1 MDSCTTD
8 CPGLV
13 FEKVIKT
20 IYPAGYS
27 KSSAYSNLNLDI
39 ATPKKI
45 IAITKSIPASLSQSP
60 MSPDRNAASHKN
72 PGSATC

>member
-13 FEKVIKT
+13 FGKVIKT
-20 IYPAGYS
+20 TYPAGYS
-27 KSSAYSNLNLDI
+27 ESSAYLNLNLDI

-45 IAITKSIPASLSQSP
+45 TAITKSTPTSISQSP
-60 MSPDRNAASHKN
+60 QPPDRNTAGHKN
-72 PGSATC
+72 PGRGTC

>member
-13 FEKVIKT
+13 FGKVIKT
-20 IYPAGYS
+20 TYPAGYS
-27 KSSAYSNLNLDI
+27 ESSAYSNLNLDI

-45 IAITKSIPASLSQSP
+45 TAITKRIPTSLS
-60 MSPDRNAASHKN
+60 RSHGPHIEMQQVIKIQ
-72 PGSATC
+72 AV